1 MAEAMKKPNEPDAQ
15 AAIPEYLAADYVAVR
30 GMDTAVLLP
39 ELDDQMDQIKQ
50 RLIRCAAIVRV
61 VEERGDESRFL
72 RCGNCGFVFRP
83 IVHWLRKIAYGQVLP
98 DIVAMYHAKA
108 SILSRISALSV
119 PEQRRIAEDK
129 PLAVVEL
136 SEAGPTHRLV
146 HPSRMEAV
154 EAQQVFARDHIRDQ
168 GEQVSWLKSRLDRK
182 VPDGLRDGGIV
193 IDSRRGCILVS
204 GDKVVLTAKKLL
216 YYAGELQK

>member
-1 MAEAMKKPNEPDAQ
+1 MAEAMKKPNEPEAQ

-61 VEERGDESRFL
+61 VDERGDEL
-72 RCGNCGFVFRP
+72 GAFVFRP